1 MIFLQRL
8 RLRLFRSYLWGKS
21 NWQDLAV
28 ISLGTFM
35 VSMSYV
41 LLIMP
46 HTFPASGVN
55 GLAVLSTYVWGI
67 SPAWII
73 GIGNGGLLLWAW
85 RELSPSFVMKTAFS
99 VALMTVLLK
108 VLHILPVPV
117 ITDSLL
123 IVVFAGL
130 INGMGVGLVFRAE
143 ACMGGT
149 DIIAMVLRKRYGI
162 ELGIYSFLLSSSVL
176 FLAIFVVGVEKTLYG
191 GLLLYITGLMVDN
204 TLRSFDRRK
213 QILLIT
219 RCPDEISSFIL
230 NEMHRGVTRLNGEG
244 GFSKQPRP
252 VLLTFLSQGQVVRL
266 RRFVLSLDANA
277 FMAVSDASE
286 VRGRGFKSWKGL

>member
-1 MIFLQRL
+1 MTFLQRL
-8 RLRLFRSYLWGKS
+8 RLRLFRGYLWGKS

-28 ISLGTFM
+28 VSLGTFM
-35 VSMSYV
+35 VSLSYV

-55 GLAVLSTYVWGI
+55 GIAVLTTYVWGI
-67 SPAWII
+67 SPAWVI
-73 GIGNGGLLLWAW
+73 GIANGGLLLWAW
-85 RELSPSFVMKTAFS
+85 RELSPSFVIKTAFS

-108 VLHILPVPV
+108 VLHVLPVPV

-130 INGMGVGLVFRAE
+130 INGMGSGLVFRAE

-149 DIIAMVLRKRYGI
+149 DIIAMVLRKRHGI

-176 FLAIFVVGVEKTLYG
+176 LLAIFVVGVEKTLYG

-252 VLLTFLSQGQVVRL
+252 VLLTYLSQGQVVRL

>member
-1 MIFLQRL
+1 MTFLQRL

-230 NEMHRGVTRLNGEG
+230 HELHRGVTRLNGEG

-252 VLLTFLSQGQVVRL
+252 VLLAYLSQGQVVRL